1 MDTTDVPEVMLPP
14 ADLHAALAHAT
25 HKRMCY
31 PWNDWGRRTSYTELV
46 ESGAALVD
54 AWADPAFIA
63 PPTGVIS
70 VWLRVE
76 VWLHLDGTTFRTALD
91 ARGTVVVPPLEC
103 CPRPHDLPEGL
114 KLPLALVPPAL
125 RARVEVTP

>member
-54 AWADPAFIA
+54 AWADTRPLSRRQPASSA
-63 PPTGVIS
+63 CGY
-70 VWLRVE
+70 
-76 VWLHLDGTTFRTALD
+76 A
-91 ARGTVVVPPLEC
+91 
-103 CPRPHDLPEGL
+103 
-114 KLPLALVPPAL
+114 
-125 RARVEVTP
+125 

>member
-1 MDTTDVPEVMLPP
+1 L
-14 ADLHAALAHAT
+14 
-25 HKRMCY
+25 
-31 PWNDWGRRTSYTELV
+31 GRH
-46 ESGAALVD
+46 
-54 AWADPAFIA
+54 PAFIA

-76 VWLHLDGTTFRTALD
+76 VWLHLGGTTFRTVLD

-103 CPRPHDLPEGL
+103 CPRPYDLPEGL
-114 KLPLALVPPAL
+114 KLPPAL